1 MNAKRAYGD
10 YQTPTEFADEICKYL
25 KNDLNLHPSAVL
37 EPTCGIGNLLKSSL
51 ALEAKEY
58 CGIELNPDYC
68 RLCRQEISD
77 EKVNIV
83 NANVFD
89 IPSVNFIHNKESV
102 LVLGNPP
109 WANSSTLSSIKGGN
123 LPTKT
128 NFKGINGIEAITGSG
143 DFDICEYII
152 LKFAREWRGRQT
164 TIAMLCKSSVAR
176 NIFQDLKREEINFSS
191 FLILNFDS
199 NKVFGVS
206 TSACLLV
213 VSLSKEKSSPN
224 FCNLYDFKSPEDIKG
239 RLNYNNGQ
247 LFNALKED
255 SEDFEGTS
263 TFEWRQGLK
272 HDCSEVMEL
281 IKKNEILQ
289 NSSGKKVEIEKD
301 LVFPLIKSS
310 MFKSPLIHS
319 FSRYVLVTQKKPRE
333 ETWRIETDYPKTWQ
347 YLEENKEL
355 FEKRKSSIYS
365 GAPPF
370 SIFGVG
376 RYSFAKYKVGVSGF
390 YKNPLFSL
398 LYSKEGKAVMLD
410 DTCYFISFDRYDPA
424 YVAMLLLNSK
434 RVQTFL
440 KSITFL
446 DSKRPWSKKVLKRID
461 FKKITETL
469 NIKDLQ
475 ETEQELNLSAYI
487 TSRMYDNFK
496 ASIA

>member
-1 MNAKRAYGD
+1 
-10 YQTPTEFADEICKYL
+10 
-25 KNDLNLHPSAVL
+25 
-37 EPTCGIGNLLKSSL
+37 
-51 ALEAKEY
+51 
-58 CGIELNPDYC
+58 
-68 RLCRQEISD
+68 
-77 EKVNIV
+77 
-83 NANVFD
+83 
-89 IPSVNFIHNKESV
+89 
-102 LVLGNPP
+102 
-109 WANSSTLSSIKGGN
+109 
-123 LPTKT
+123 
-128 NFKGINGIEAITGSG
+128 
-143 DFDICEYII
+143 
-152 LKFAREWRGRQT
+152 
-164 TIAMLCKSSVAR
+164 
-176 NIFQDLKREEINFSS
+176 
-191 FLILNFDS
+191 
-199 NKVFGVS
+199 
-206 TSACLLV
+206 
-213 VSLSKEKSSPN
+213 
-224 FCNLYDFKSPEDIKG
+224 
-239 RLNYNNGQ
+239 
-247 LFNALKED
+247 
-255 SEDFEGTS
+255 
-263 TFEWRQGLK
+263 
-272 HDCSEVMEL
+272 MEL
-281 IKKNEILQ
+281 IKNEILQ
-289 NSSGKKVEIEKD
+289 NSSGEKVEIEKD
-301 LVFPLIKSS
+301 LIFPLIKSS

-319 FSRYVLVTQKKPRE
+319 FSRYMLVTQKEPRE

-398 LYSKEGKAVMLD
+398 LYSNEGKAVMLD
-410 DTCYFISFDRYDPA
+410 DTCYFISFNRYDPA

-440 KSITFL
+440 KSIAFL